1 MSRIV
6 RCPQILFLL
15 IFVLFQAFPNFIQ
28 AAETSVPASETTIK
42 GRVFTEA
49 GPMPDAKVSAYSSF
63 EDLQNGKPPSAVA
76 TTDSEG
82 VYRMGLK
89 PGSYYFVAR
98 GDFKGHRY
106 FAYHGANPIKVG
118 DDKFWLALLA
128 NPEKPVEYV
137 DGATGIEGSILFKGR
152 PVDGA
157 YVAVYT
163 PGKKYKGL
171 GIKTESAG
179 TDGHFNL
186 GLLPDRYMVLAKK
199 NFKGMSN
206 RPLQKGDLWCYNS
219 NNPVEVK
226 DGKTTRIELSCFPV
240 NDRSSFATAP
250 FVKEDDLKTFA
261 ERRSSSGSGIRG
273 QVTDPDGKPIA
284 NLAVQAYLLT
294 APVTQMYHFAHGTEF
309 ATITD
314 ESGMFFIPIDEDGDY
329 GVIARNVLG
338 DGPHRGEIF
347 GFYQGNSRYAVA
359 FKKGAIVENIN
370 ILADK
375 VMQPPK
381 DSEVKKKAVIVGT
394 HAGEPALLTDSVISS
409 DTIWQGEILISGVIS
424 IKRGATL
431 TIRPGTV
438 VKFKRIDRDKNN
450 VGDGEIMVEGR
461 LIAKGTS
468 DKKIVFTSAEEKPK
482 ISDWS
487 YVQFIS
493 SDPDNVIENC
503 EFQYAY
509 AGVMIHYAN
518 VRISD
523 TLFHNNRRGLHF
535 TSTDMPVDHCT
546 FVDNQVG
553 IYFVRFEGKVRF
565 TNNEISRNDV
575 GVQFVKQ
582 HINLVDFENLDQ
594 GKEPPHFENNNIY
607 NNRKYNFSL
616 GEDQNRDINVA
627 GNWWGTTDKD
637 AIAETIFDRSN
648 DKTLGRISFEPV
660 LNAPVKGS
668 GVQLST
674 SETKGKQQNQL
685 ASGSRQ
691 DKE

>member
-1 MSRIV
+1 MSKIV

-15 IFVLFQAFPNFIQ
+15 MLVLMLAFPDLIP
-28 AAETSVPASETTIK
+28 AAEISIPAETTIK

-49 GPMPDAKVSAYSSF
+49 GPMSGAKVYAYNIID
-63 EDLQNGKPPSAVA
+63 DLQSGKAPIASA
-76 TTDSEG
+76 TTDQEG
-82 VYRMGLK
+82 VYRMNLK

-98 GDFKGHRY
+98 GDFEGRRY
-106 FAYHGANPIKVG
+106 FAYHGANPIKVENE
-118 DDKFWLALLA
+118 KFWLALLA

-137 DGATGIEGSILFKGR
+137 DGATGVEGSILFKGK

-157 YVAVYT
+157 YVAIYT
-163 PGKKYKGL
+163 PGKKNKGL
-171 GIKTESAG
+171 GVKTEAAD
-179 TDGHFNL
+179 TNGHFKL

-219 NNPVEVK
+219 NNPVEVM
-226 DGKTTRIELSCFPV
+226 DGKTTRMELSCFPV
-240 NDRSSFATAP
+240 NDRTSFATAP
-250 FVKEDDLKTFA
+250 IVKEDDLKTFA

-273 QVTDPDGKPIA
+273 LVTSQDGKPIS
-284 NLAVQAYLLT
+284 NIAVQAYLLT
-294 APVTQMYHFAHGTEF
+294 APVTQMYNFAHGTEF

-347 GFYQGNSRYAVA
+347 GFYQGNSRYAVN

-381 DSEVKKKAVIVGT
+381 EAEGKKAVVIVGT
-394 HAGEPALLTDSVISS
+394 RVGEPVLLTDRVITS
-409 DTIWQGEILISGVIS
+409 DTIWQGEIQISGVIS
-424 IKRGATL
+424 VKRGATL
-431 TIRPGTV
+431 TILPGTV

-450 VGDGEIMVEGR
+450 VGDGEIMIEGR

-468 DKKIVFTSAEEKPK
+468 DQKIVFTSAEEKPK
-482 ISDWS
+482 VSDWS

-503 EFQYAY
+503 EFSYAY

-523 TLFHNNRRGLHF
+523 TLFRNNRRGMHF

-553 IYFVRFEGKVRF
+553 IYFVRFEGNVRF
-565 TNNEISRNDV
+565 TKNEISRNDV

-582 HINLVDFENLDQ
+582 HINLVDFENLNQ
-594 GKEPPHFENNNIY
+594 GKEPPHFDGNNIHD
-607 NNRKYNFSL
+607 NRKYNFSL
-616 GEDQNRDINVA
+616 GEDQDRDIDVA

-637 AIAETIFDRSN
+637 AIGETMYDRSN
-648 DKTLGRISFEPV
+648 DKTLGRISFEPI
-660 LNAPVKGS
+660 LKSPVMDT
-668 GVQLST
+668 GVRNST
-674 SETKGKQQNQL
+674 RETKEKLQVQGI
-685 ASGSRQ
+685 SGSRQ
-691 DKE
+691 RKD